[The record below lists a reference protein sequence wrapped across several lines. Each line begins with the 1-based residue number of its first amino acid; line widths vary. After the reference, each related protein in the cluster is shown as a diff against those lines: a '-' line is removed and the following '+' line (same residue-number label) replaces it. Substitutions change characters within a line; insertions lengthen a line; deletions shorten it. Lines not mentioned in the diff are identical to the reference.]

1 MGEWG
6 GQGAPSFSAEGR
18 SRWGVL
24 ASLLSPT
31 THPLALLPWRLLWLA
46 QQVGGVPEAR
56 LPRRSFRMPPSHNPL
71 FLGTP
76 ASCLLLSLRLDAT
89 EGESAIGRAFT
100 SPSLSPGD
108 AMLVLWRAAG
118 PQLPTAINLALQC
131 CRKVQKKYG
140 TYDTHSGLKL
150 HLKIGTGTDGS
161 AVPHAQPQYPPEPMD
176 SLPCQHLQGK
186 QEAARAGEA
195 GAPSLPASRQL

>member
-1 MGEWG
+1 
-6 GQGAPSFSAEGR
+6 
-18 SRWGVL
+18 
-24 ASLLSPT
+24 
-31 THPLALLPWRLLWLA
+31 
-46 QQVGGVPEAR
+46 
-56 LPRRSFRMPPSHNPL
+56 
-71 FLGTP
+71 
-76 ASCLLLSLRLDAT
+76 
-89 EGESAIGRAFT
+89 
-100 SPSLSPGD
+100 
-108 AMLVLWRAAG
+108 MLVLWRAAV